1 MSLSKTSSI
10 WLASTMCGRRFFI
23 RMAMAFISC
32 GMRLHM
38 ASQALTSCSSV
49 KAVLS
54 SLFVISG
61 SACCAVAEVCSDSFR
76 RPRKVMPN
84 SPSFSLGTGC
94 DAVAANATAAEEGE
108 AATNDG
114 EAAADGETAAEGDD
128 WGVVVRRPTAA
139 PCWLAFGCWTL
150 LRSFRNRDFNLLG
163 LRPALGT
170 SVSSGWVI

>member
-1 MSLSKTSSI
+1 MSKTSSI
-10 WLASTMCGRRFFI
+10 WLASTMWGRRFFI

-108 AATNDG
+108 ATAAGEEGGAATDG
-114 EAAADGETAAEGDD
+114 AAAEGED
-128 WGVVVRRPTAA
+128 WGVVARRPTAA